1 MNDLRIAEV
10 QKLRDDLARTKE
22 TLGTLIFWMVQS
34 ANSPI
39 REDEADKLLKMLVK
53 TL

>member
-10 QKLRDDLARTKE
+10 QRLRDDLARTKE
-22 TLGTLIFWMVQS
+22 TLGTLITWMTQS

-39 REDEADKLLKMLVK
+39 RVDEAKRLLKMLDA
-53 TL
+53 T